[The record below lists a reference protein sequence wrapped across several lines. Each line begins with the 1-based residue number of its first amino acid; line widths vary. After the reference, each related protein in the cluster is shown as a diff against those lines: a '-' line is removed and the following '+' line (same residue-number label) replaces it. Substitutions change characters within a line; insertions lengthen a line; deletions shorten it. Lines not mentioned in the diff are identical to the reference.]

1 MNPFS
6 SPLITPAEYHHN
18 ATTYNATGSRRII
31 PLAAYR
37 PTLHSSFESFH
48 LPGSKFFNLDQIRD
62 TASPYPSMLPS
73 PSLFAAG
80 MTALGIRKDDI
91 LVIYDADEI
100 GTYHAPRLAFMC
112 ELFGHKDVHILNNLR
127 RYVRMGLPV
136 GSGSEGIE
144 VPVVGTG
151 REQGDEYVVEE
162 GDIDTGRVI
171 SFEDVKNSVLGK
183 DQEKGRIIDAR
194 IPGRF
199 QGVQPEMDP
208 SLRSGH
214 IPGAVNVPLARLLED
229 GDAVILATEKLR
241 SVLMDAGALAEEDEG
256 MLYILTCN
264 SGVTAA
270 SLDLALR
277 LVGAKGSRRVYDG
290 SWMEWTR
297 RMLDKIAARG
307 STPRDKITD
316 YDSIISDPQAIRY
329 VAEFMLQT
337 GLLGQ
342 FSQVELGPDP
352 DPDLGQEHVGLR
364 AMGIGAEDTG

>member
-48 LPGSKFFNLDQIRD
+48 LPGSKYSVFFNLDQIRD

-112 ELFGHKDVHILNNLR
+112 
-127 RYVRMGLPV
+127 
-136 GSGSEGIE
+136 SGSEGIE

-183 DQEKGRIIDAR
+183 DQEKVRIIDAR

-277 LVGAKGSRRVYDG
+277 LVGSKGSRRVYDG

-297 RMLDKIAARG
+297 RVGD
-307 STPRDKITD
+307 
-316 YDSIISDPQAIRY
+316 
-329 VAEFMLQT
+329 
-337 GLLGQ
+337 
-342 FSQVELGPDP
+342 ELI
-352 DPDLGQEHVGLR
+352 EVS
-364 AMGIGAEDTG
+364 